1 MNCRKCSRFIPDDAV
16 FCCYCGVK
24 QEITRRSRRRANGTG
39 TVFRYRNGWA
49 IEYTD
54 GWTTSGDTIRRVYRR
69 KSGFKSAR
77 EAEEALLKLR
87 DNADDES
94 ATSSRHIITKTV
106 RELWDS
112 YSSSELQKRG
122 SSTRQAYEIAW
133 RKRING
139 AIGDK
144 HIDEVTLDD
153 LNGIVAS
160 CTYDPAK
167 DVRDLMSILFQRAI
181 VDRQTTVN
189 PTKLMTMPDQAP
201 KEITPWLGSEI
212 TSLWTAWG
220 SGERIAGYCLL
231 MIYSGMMTG
240 ELLRLKEDM
249 INWDDQQIIGCGLK
263 TKKRKEMPILFP
275 DIIEPIL
282 RELCATK
289 SGKRGAEGYVMD
301 VSERVFYERFA
312 KMKSSLGIRSEVV
325 PYSSRHSTG
334 TELTLMG
341 VDPAV
346 IIDIMRHKN
355 YTTTLKHYT
364 KIPSSVLLDALNA
377 MADHDRHI
385 MSSHS
390 VDSNDDSSNGSKMI
404 VVDA

>member
-1 MNCRKCSRFIPDDAV
+1 MDCRKCSRSIPDDAV
-16 FCCYCGVK
+16 FCCYCGIK
-24 QEITRRSRRRANGTG
+24 QEISRRARRRIIGTG
-39 TVFRYRNGWA
+39 SVFKYRGGYA
-49 IEYTD
+49 YEYTY
-54 GWTTSGDTIRRVYRR
+54 GWTPSPNGLQRRTHRR
-69 KSGFKSAR
+69 TGFKTFR
-77 EAEEALLKLR
+77 EANDALTLALSEPDTHDQPAPDR
-87 DNADDES
+87 
-94 ATSSRHIITKTV
+94 TIITKTV

-112 YSSSELQKRG
+112 YASSELQKRG
-122 SSTRQAYEIAW
+122 ASTRQAYEIAW

-139 AIGDK
+139 TIGDK

-153 LNGIVAS
+153 LNGIVSS

-220 SGERIAGYCLL
+220 DGERIAGYCLL

-249 INWDDQQIIGCGLK
+249 INWDDQLIVGCGLK
-263 TKKRKEMPILFP
+263 TKKRKEMPILFS

-301 VSERVFYERFA
+301 VSERVFYERF
-312 KMKSSLGIRSEVV
+312 KRLKDNLGIRPEVV

-364 KIPSSVLLDALNA
+364 KIPTSVLLDALNA
-377 MADHDRHI
+377 MADHDR
-385 MSSHS
+385 
-390 VDSNDDSSNGSKMI
+390 
-404 VVDA
+404 DAVIIPKSCQS